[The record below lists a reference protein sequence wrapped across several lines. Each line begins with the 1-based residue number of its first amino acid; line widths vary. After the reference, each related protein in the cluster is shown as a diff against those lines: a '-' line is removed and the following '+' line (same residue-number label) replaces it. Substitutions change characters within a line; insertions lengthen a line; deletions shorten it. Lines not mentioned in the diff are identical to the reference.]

1 LDKFEVIVAICSGFG
16 AIIAF
21 ITALSIFMKNI
32 KKKIFSSLRI
42 EDIDTIKKAV
52 ETLTD
57 NSTRQNE
64 IITTQN
70 EQISKTK
77 IILDMLIE
85 TDIIS
90 LQAEILNIYNR
101 YQDKKQIP
109 ISDFEFVTG
118 AYDCYKRLGGNHF
131 IDSIYEKIGE
141 WEIS

>member
-1 LDKFEVIVAICSGFG
+1 MDKFEVIVAICSGFG
-16 AIIAF
+16 SIIAF
-21 ITALSIFMKNI
+21 ITALSIFMKNL
-32 KKKIFSSLRI
+32 KKKIFSSLRV

-57 NSTRQNE
+57 NSTKQNE

-70 EQISKTK
+70 EQISKNK

-85 TDIIS
+85 ANIIS

-109 ISDFEFVTG
+109 LSDFEFVAG

-131 IDSIYEKIGE
+131 IDSIYEKMGE
-141 WEIS
+141 WEIL